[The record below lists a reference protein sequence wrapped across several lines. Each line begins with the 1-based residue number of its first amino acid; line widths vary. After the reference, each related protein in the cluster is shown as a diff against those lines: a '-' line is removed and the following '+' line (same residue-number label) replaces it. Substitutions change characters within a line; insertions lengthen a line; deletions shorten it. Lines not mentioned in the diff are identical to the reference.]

1 MKHNNSIYTCLAH
14 PTMYTQCSM
23 CFTGVFAKTTEK
35 FEGAIEICVNSV
47 GICLEH
53 DYVKTVEVNY
63 VSTHIDA

>member
-1 MKHNNSIYTCLAH
+1 
-14 PTMYTQCSM
+14 MYFIGA
-23 CFTGVFAKTTEK
+23 FTKTTEK

-63 VSTHIDA
+63 VSVRAEGEVNILSWESITLTYYTSH